1 MIAGMF
7 FHFPR
12 WSRWR
17 RRTAVWVSV
26 WQHWPWLAT
35 WQIARQRFR
44 EDRLGQTAGSLTF
57 TTLIALVP
65 LLTVILAVFTAFP
78 MFAKMQ
84 GMLETYLLQSL
95 VPETIAKPVL
105 DALTQFA
112 RKANKLG
119 AVGLFFLGV
128 SALSLML
135 TVDRAL
141 NAVWRVHRPR
151 PLRRRMLIYWA
162 LLTVGPLLVGGSLS
176 LTSYAVSAS
185 KGLVSNIPGGLGLVL
200 DVLEVFLIMFAIS
213 CLFYLVP
220 NTTVHWR
227 HAWAGGLFV
236 ALGLELTKRGLGW
249 YVSVVPSYSMIYG
262 AFATLPIFLL
272 WLYLSWSIVL
282 LGAVIAAYAP
292 ALRHVNRWSAGPGQ
306 PFAVA
311 VAVLQVLWV
320 ARGRAGRGLT
330 LEALATRIRVASL
343 QLEPVIDV
351 LTAHDWVARLDEV
364 GGQRLVL
371 VCEPEHV
378 KAGDVARMLL
388 LGEHAATAGFYQVTG
403 LDRMSLA
410 QLLHS
415 VHTVP
420 TAATNEGEP
429 HFGA

>member
-1 MIAGMF
+1 MF

-12 WSRWR
+12 WNRWR
-17 RRTAVWVSV
+17 RRIAVWASV
-26 WQHWPWLAT
+26 WQRWPWLAT

-44 EDRLGQTAGSLTF
+44 EDQLGQTAGSLTF

-119 AVGLFFLGV
+119 ALGLVFLGV

-141 NAVWRVHRPR
+141 NAVWRVRRPR
-151 PLRRRMLIYWA
+151 PLGQRMLIYWA
-162 LLTVGPLLVGGSLS
+162 VLTLGPLLVGASLS

-185 KGLVSNIPGGLGLVL
+185 KGLVSNIPGGLSVLL
-200 DVLEVFLIMFAIS
+200 DVLEVLLIMSAMS
-213 CLFYLVP
+213 WLFYLVP
-220 NTTVHWR
+220 NTTVRWR

-249 YVSVVPSYSMIYG
+249 YVSAVPSFSVIYG
-262 AFATLPIFLL
+262 AFATLPIFFL

-292 ALRHVNRWSAGPGQ
+292 ALRHASRWSAGPGL
-306 PFAVA
+306 PFALA
-311 VAVLQVLWV
+311 VAALKVLGS
-320 ARGRAGRGLT
+320 ARAQPGRGLT
-330 LEALATRIRVASL
+330 LEALAARIRAATL
-343 QLEPVIDV
+343 QLEPVIDM
-351 LTAHDWVARLDEV
+351 LIAHDWVAWLDEAD
-364 GGQRLVL
+364 GQRLVL
-371 VCEPEHV
+371 ICEPEQV
-378 KAGDVARMLL
+378 KASDLARVLL
-388 LGEHAATAGFYQVTG
+388 LGEHPTTAGFYQVTG
-403 LDRMSLA
+403 LDELSLA
-410 QLLHS
+410 EMLRGFPAVS
-415 VHTVP
+415 VT
-420 TAATNEGEP
+420 TTNGGGP